1 VERPAG
7 VTIIAILGFIV
18 GGLAAIWGLW
28 TLVGGALMSAMAH
41 RHAGMMMGMTGT
53 FAGVVLLGLAA
64 LVIVTSIGLLK
75 LQEWARILTIVL
87 NAVHLVVAALG
98 LLDAFRNIHIPF
110 FVGVMLRHIVML
122 AIGIWIIVYLIQP
135 KVKQAFAAKP
145 SAAA

>member
-18 GGLAAIWGLW
+18 GGLAAILGLW
-28 TLVGGALMSAMAH
+28 MLVGGALMSTMAH
-41 RHAGMMMGMTGT
+41 RHAGMMLGMTGT
-53 FAGVVLLGLAA
+53 FAGVVLLGIAA

-75 LQEWARILTIVL
+75 LQEWARILTVVL
-87 NAVHLVVAALG
+87 NAVHLMIAALG

-122 AIGIWIIVYLIQP
+122 AIGVWIIVYLIQP
-135 KVKQAFAAKP
+135 KVKHAFAAKP
-145 SAAA
+145 SPAA

>member
-1 VERPAG
+1 
-7 VTIIAILGFIV
+7 
-18 GGLAAIWGLW
+18 
-28 TLVGGALMSAMAH
+28 
-41 RHAGMMMGMTGT
+41 MTGT